1 MKNWRVCV
9 GVLLTL
15 LQPGLYGSVSAADA
29 GITIEQ
35 LNQLKRLSS
44 GERETLF
51 NTLTSQQS
59 SSRDS
64 STTSPD
70 VVEQDKSAT
79 DVSPATQTTRSSGAT
94 ASGTT
99 GNHRI
104 RAGDTLLL
112 QMTPRPATEADG
124 AEQRFPDKRIF
135 VLDDTG
141 GMAIPNFGRIILA
154 GLTEA
159 QAAERITAEPAF
171 RDYKVVVKLLP
182 VERELKSF
190 GYDLFQGGADS
201 FAPVTDIP
209 IPDDYVIGPGDTVA
223 VQLFGKENAQYDL
236 VITRDGEL
244 LFPGI
249 GPIPVA
255 GMTFSQLQQEIHDR
269 VQKQLIGVQA
279 SVTLGRLRSIRIFVL
294 GDVERPGSYTVSGL
308 STLTNALFAS
318 GGVRTIGSLRN
329 IQLKRQGKVEAR
341 MDLYD
346 LLLRGDTRSD
356 ARLLP
361 GDVIF
366 VPPVGLTAGITGG
379 VLRPAIYELK
389 DEKTIDD
396 LIAMAGGLSPDA
408 YPQGVQIERILR
420 NSERSQI
427 DIDLTRKGAGDT
439 SLQDG
444 DVVRIHTV
452 LEQMNHIV
460 TLSGHVQRPG
470 TYQWQADMRL
480 TDLIPSISQTLPGV
494 DGRYVLI
501 KREDPVE
508 RTFELLGANLMAAL
522 EDPHGYKDPP
532 LRPHDEVI
540 VFDIHGDRSAVI
552 DPLLNQVRAQS
563 APDSPVREVSI
574 HGMVHHPGV
583 YPLSPRMKISDL
595 LAAAGGL
602 MDRAYILNA
611 ELTRFAV
618 VDGKYREQSL
628 TTVNLEKVFN
638 HRDEDIALQ
647 AYDKVI
653 VRRIPNWQDEGSIQ
667 ILGEV
672 RFPGEYPVKRG
683 EKLSD
688 VIERAGGVTGEAYP
702 DGAVFLRE
710 SIRQREQEELDR
722 LSMQLEQDLALIKN
736 TNDDRQA
743 VRQSEVLLGQM
754 RSAEAVGRMVIDLD
768 AILEHEEGFDVT
780 LQDGDRLYIPPKP
793 EVVTVIGEVHYP
805 TSHIYNG
812 RNTLK
817 KYIKLSGGLTD
828 NANKKAIYVIHV
840 DGSVTPA
847 PRWFSSGLDLG
858 PGDTIVIP
866 PKVERLTKL
875 QLYTDISQ
883 VLYQLA
889 VTAASLKVLNIF

>member
-1 MKNWRVCV
+1 
-9 GVLLTL
+9 
-15 LQPGLYGSVSAADA
+15 
-29 GITIEQ
+29 
-35 LNQLKRLSS
+35 
-44 GERETLF
+44 
-51 NTLTSQQS
+51 
-59 SSRDS
+59 
-64 STTSPD
+64 
-70 VVEQDKSAT
+70 
-79 DVSPATQTTRSSGAT
+79 
-94 ASGTT
+94 
-99 GNHRI
+99 
-104 RAGDTLLL
+104 
-112 QMTPRPATEADG
+112 
-124 AEQRFPDKRIF
+124 
-135 VLDDTG
+135 
-141 GMAIPNFGRIILA
+141 
-154 GLTEA
+154 
-159 QAAERITAEPAF
+159 
-171 RDYKVVVKLLP
+171 
-182 VERELKSF
+182 
-190 GYDLFQGGADS
+190 
-201 FAPVTDIP
+201 
-209 IPDDYVIGPGDTVA
+209 
-223 VQLFGKENAQYDL
+223 
-236 VITRDGEL
+236 
-244 LFPGI
+244 
-249 GPIPVA
+249 
-255 GMTFSQLQQEIHDR
+255 
-269 VQKQLIGVQA
+269 
-279 SVTLGRLRSIRIFVL
+279 
-294 GDVERPGSYTVSGL
+294 
-308 STLTNALFAS
+308 
-318 GGVRTIGSLRN
+318 
-329 IQLKRQGKVEAR
+329 
-341 MDLYD
+341 
-346 LLLRGDTRSD
+346 
-356 ARLLP
+356 
-361 GDVIF
+361 
-366 VPPVGLTAGITGG
+366 
-379 VLRPAIYELK
+379 
-389 DEKTIDD
+389 
-396 LIAMAGGLSPDA
+396 
-408 YPQGVQIERILR
+408 
-420 NSERSQI
+420 
-427 DIDLTRKGAGDT
+427 
-439 SLQDG
+439 
-444 DVVRIHTV
+444 
-452 LEQMNHIV
+452 
-460 TLSGHVQRPG
+460 
-470 TYQWQADMRL
+470 MRL

-501 KREDPVE
+501 KRENPVE
-508 RTFELLGANLMAAL
+508 RTLDLLGANLMAAL
-522 EDPHGYKDPP
+522 EDPHGDEDPP

-540 VFDIHGDRSAVI
+540 VFDIHGDRSAII

-583 YPLSPRMKISDL
+583 YPLSPHMKISDL

-628 TTVNLEKVFN
+628 TTVNLVKVFN

-667 ILGEV
+667 IVGEV
-672 RFPGEYPVKRG
+672 LFPGDYPVKRG

-702 DGAVFLRE
+702 EGAVFLRE

-768 AILEHEEGFDVT
+768 AILAHKEDFDVT

-847 PRWFSSGLDLG
+847 PRWFSGGLDLG